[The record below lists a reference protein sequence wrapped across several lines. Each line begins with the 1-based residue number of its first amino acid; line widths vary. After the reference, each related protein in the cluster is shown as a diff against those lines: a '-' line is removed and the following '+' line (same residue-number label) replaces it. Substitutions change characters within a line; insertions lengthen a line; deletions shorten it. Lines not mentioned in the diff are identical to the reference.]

1 VKSQLRRALAA
12 RALGRGPAWL
22 GRQRAGEITAL
33 ATRGLDGLD
42 AYFARYLP
50 QLVLAV
56 VVPVA
61 VLARVAAA
69 DWLSALLIAVTLPL
83 IPLFA
88 VLVGW
93 HTKATTGRQW
103 RLLATLAGHFL
114 DVVEGL
120 PTLKV
125 FGRARAQAAV
135 IGKVTGDY
143 RAATMS
149 ALRVAFLSALVLELS
164 AAVATALVAVEVGL
178 RLLYGHIPYQTAL
191 LVLLLTPE
199 AFLPLRAVGAQ
210 FHASMEGA
218 AAADRVLDILE
229 TGPARPPSGR
239 LPADPRLGNICFD
252 AATVVYPGRP
262 RPALDGVSLTIAPG
276 EHVAV
281 TGPSGAGKSTLLA
294 LLLRFAEPTGGT
306 IAVGPAD
313 LARAEPAQ
321 WRDQV
326 AWVPQHPHL
335 FAGTVAGNIALGR
348 PGADLAAIRSAAA
361 LAGAAEF
368 IEALP
373 DGYQTAVGERAL
385 RLSAGQRQK
394 IALAR
399 AFLRDAPLLLL
410 DEPTAHLDPASARA
424 VAGAIETTFAG
435 RTVILVSHGADL
447 TGAASRVIRLDAGR
461 LADPAAV
468 PSADAPGAPAAVTP

>member
-1 VKSQLRRALAA
+1 
-12 RALGRGPAWL
+12 
-22 GRQRAGEITAL
+22 
-33 ATRGLDGLD
+33 
-42 AYFARYLP
+42 
-50 QLVLAV
+50 
-56 VVPVA
+56 

-93 HTKATTGRQW
+93 HTKATTRRQW

-178 RLLYGHIPYQTAL
+178 RLLYGHLPYETAL

-218 AAADRVLDILE
+218 AAAGRVLEILE
-229 TGPARPPSGR
+229 ASPGRPRSGVPVSLR
-239 LPADPRLGNICFD
+239 RDIISFN
-252 AATVVYPGRP
+252 AATVAYPERP
-262 RPALDGVSLTIAPG
+262 RPALDGVSLTIRPG

-294 LLLRFAEPTGGT
+294 LLLRFAAPTGGT

-313 LARAEPAQ
+313 LDRVDLARWRAQ
-321 WRDQV
+321 I

-335 FAGTVAGNIALGR
+335 FAGTVASNIALGR
-348 PGADLAAIRSAAA
+348 DGADLAAVRRAAR

-373 DGYQTAVGERAL
+373 GGYDDAAVGG
-385 RLSAGQRQK
+385 AG
-394 IALAR
+394 
-399 AFLRDAPLLLL
+399 
-410 DEPTAHLDPASARA
+410 
-424 VAGAIETTFAG
+424 
-435 RTVILVSHGADL
+435 
-447 TGAASRVIRLDAGR
+447 
-461 LADPAAV
+461 PAAV
-468 PSADAPGAPAAVTP
+468 GGPAAEDRAGPGVPAGRAAAAAGRADGAPGPGQRPPGRGGDPDRVRGPAR